1 MAMHGIAGRA
11 SLASGSVDMGPVL
24 QQLVRSSTQPGKQ
37 GSTVYTASLAPNPK
51 AKDPV
56 QPGCKPASGTKRSAS
71 EASDTQQPH
80 SSMSRTDVNG
90 LVGAHDIHRLHLLS
104 LM

>member
-1 MAMHGIAGRA
+1 MAMHVLAGRA
-11 SLASGSVDMGPVL
+11 SLASGAVDMGPVL

-37 GSTVYTASLAPNPK
+37 GSIASLDPGPK
-51 AKDPV
+51 AKDLV

-71 EASDTQQPH
+71 EATDTQQPY
-80 SSMSRTDVNG
+80 SSISRADVDG
-90 LVGAHDIHRLHLLS
+90 LVGAHDTHRLHLLS